1 MYFKLKKKRILIFGN
16 TGFVGSWLSVTL
28 DHFNA
33 NILGVALK
41 MKDRNYLSNTREF
54 RNKFKTIYC
63 DLNNLKKIQKKITL
77 FKPEII
83 IHLASQPIVSKSYN
97 DPQKTFDTN
106 IIGTVKIFEIVKKI
120 SSVKKIII
128 FTSDKVYKNNYKSL
142 TENSNLGGL
151 DPYSASKSCQDIISQ
166 SYNYSF
172 IEKKMIILRSGNIIG
187 GGDWGKNRL
196 MPDIIKGLKNK
207 NVIKI
212 RSINSTRPWLHILD
226 VINAILLM
234 ITKNKNKDITTIY
247 NLSPKNREITVKKI
261 LDIIKK
267 NLPQKSLKIKIL
279 KKKFKEM
286 KFLKLSSKKINNE
299 LGWNSRIN
307 IVKGI
312 LLTIRL
318 YNSDKKSLFF
328 ETKNQIS
335 NFFD

>member
-1 MYFKLKKKRILIFGN
+1 
-16 TGFVGSWLSVTL
+16 
-28 DHFNA
+28 
-33 NILGVALK
+33 

-63 DLNNLKKIQKKITL
+63 DLNNLKKIQKKIIL

-172 IEKKMIILRSGNIIG
+172 IEKN
-187 GGDWGKNRL
+187 DNF
-196 MPDIIKGLKNK
+196 
-207 NVIKI
+207 KI
-212 RSINSTRPWLHILD
+212 R
-226 VINAILLM
+226 
-234 ITKNKNKDITTIY
+234 
-247 NLSPKNREITVKKI
+247 
-261 LDIIKK
+261 
-267 NLPQKSLKIKIL
+267 
-279 KKKFKEM
+279 
-286 KFLKLSSKKINNE
+286 
-299 LGWNSRIN
+299 
-307 IVKGI
+307 
-312 LLTIRL
+312 
-318 YNSDKKSLFF
+318 
-328 ETKNQIS
+328 
-335 NFFD
+335 